1 MIFNCITRLEGNPV
15 CSNVKDTYCSKKKKN
30 TTSTML
36 IAVIVPVVLVSLL
49 VVMGILWKLYWKG
62 KTKFY
67 ALNFPFINAIGG
79 RHKRAALYLNFHVKP
94 NFLTLQGSRET
105 MKIMLCMKRKLPYIL
120 ISDGSHTQ
128 S

>member
-1 MIFNCITRLEGNPV
+1 MLSNCAPRLEGNPI
-15 CSNVKDTYCSKKKKN
+15 CSKVKDTYCSNKKKK
-30 TTSTML
+30 TSTVL

-49 VVMGILWKLYWKG
+49 VVMGILWKFYWKG
-62 KTKFY
+62 KTKLY

-79 RHKRAALYLNFHVKP
+79 RHKRAALYLNFHVKH
-94 NFLTLQGSRET
+94 NFLTLQGSQET